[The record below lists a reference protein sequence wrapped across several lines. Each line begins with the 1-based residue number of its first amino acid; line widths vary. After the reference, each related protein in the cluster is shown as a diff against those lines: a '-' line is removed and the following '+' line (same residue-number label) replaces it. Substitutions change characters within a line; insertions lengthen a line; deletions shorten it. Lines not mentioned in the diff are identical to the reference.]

1 MTPAWHPADQAAALR
16 EEGGGEE
23 EEAICGR
30 GERIGEKQGEPLD
43 VWGEKKDGESPYRR

>member
-23 EEAICGR
+23 GEAIFGR
-30 GERIGEKQGEPLD
+30 GERRQKQGEPLD
-43 VWGEKKDGESPYRR
+43 VWGEKKDGELPYRR

>member
-1 MTPAWHPADQAAALR
+1 MAPAWHPDQAAALR

-30 GERIGEKQGEPLD
+30 GERRQKQGED
-43 VWGEKKDGESPYRR
+43 VWGEKKDGELPYRR